1 MGKRALCIVLSAA
14 LVLSSNYMTASGA
27 KKAKL
32 SSKRITLNEGEKKKI
47 VIKNKNKKAVYSF
60 TSSAKKVAS
69 VTKKGVVKAKS
80 EGKAKITV
88 KEAVKKNGKKAVR
101 KVGVVTV
108 TCTNNDKVK
117 VTTAPA
123 ITGNPTSVPSTQ
135 PPVVNIDTTS
145 TPVPTNEPTPE
156 PTPDVY
162 TKTVMSVYVTDK
174 EVYSVNGS
182 TCDVTMQYFN
192 GSADGDFF
200 NGKTTSDG
208 SVVFKDYKEGDNI
221 YCARY
226 MLSGTDDTG
235 KQCRMFIEDNGIED
249 TSGNFVSKPIIIT
262 DSESLS
268 WLETADIQGRVTD
281 LGNGEKVI
289 DIVWNESNTEPV
301 DFREVVRPD
310 MTKDYSKEVFVFNID
325 IGASEEVKGSNG
337 NASMIHF
344 RGSSDCAA
352 FKGKIVSDCADT
364 RLQYSG
370 QVQTLSARYILE
382 GTDADGDPCKIY
394 VENNGIDDNGMVT
407 EPTIITDNPDF
418 AGLRP
423 HPLHGTV
430 SWGSKLNIHMW
441 TTP

>member
-1 MGKRALCIVLSAA
+1 MGKRTLCIVLSAA
-14 LVLSSNYMTASGA
+14 LVLSSNYMMASSA

-32 SSKRITLNEGEKKKI
+32 SSKRITLKEGEKKKI
-47 VIKNKNKKAVYSF
+47 KIINKNKKAVYSF
-60 TSSAKKVAS
+60 SSSSKKVAS
-69 VTKKGVVKAKS
+69 VTKKGVVKAKNK
-80 EGKAKITV
+80 GKTKITV
-88 KEAVKKNGKKAVR
+88 KETVKNNGKKAVR
-101 KVGVVTV
+101 KVGVVNV
-108 TCTNNDKVK
+108 VCKSNDKVN
-117 VTTAPA
+117 
-123 ITGNPTSVPSTQ
+123 ITNIPVITYNPTGVPATQ
-135 PPVVNIDTTS
+135 PPAEKTDTTF
-145 TPVPTNEPTPE
+145 TPIPSYEPTPE
-156 PTPDVY
+156 PTPDMY

-174 EVYSVNGS
+174 EVYSVNGH
-182 TCDVTMQYFN
+182 TCDVTMQYFS
-192 GSADGDFF
+192 GSADGTFF
-200 NGKTTSDG
+200 NGNTTSDG
-208 SVVFKDYKEGDNI
+208 SVVFKDYKEGDNV

-235 KQCRMFIEDNGIED
+235 KTCSIFIEDNGIED
-249 TSGNFVSKPIIIT
+249 KSGNFVSKPIIIT

-281 LGNGEKVI
+281 LGNGERVI

-310 MTKDYSKEVFVFNID
+310 ETKDYSEEVFVFNID

-352 FKGKIVSDCADT
+352 FKGTIVSDCVDT

-370 QVQTLSARYILE
+370 QIQTLSARYILE

-418 AGLRP
+418 AWVETA
-423 HPLHGTV
+423 PLHGTV

-441 TTP
+441 TTL